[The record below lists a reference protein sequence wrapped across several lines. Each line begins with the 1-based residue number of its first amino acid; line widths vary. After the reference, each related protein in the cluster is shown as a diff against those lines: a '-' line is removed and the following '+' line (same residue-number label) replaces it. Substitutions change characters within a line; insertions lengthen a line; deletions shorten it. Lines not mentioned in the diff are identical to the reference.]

1 MISMDKLST
10 VYINFIYQNNLEEVD
25 AETLLYWGEVDE
37 TQKKWL
43 SKFVNVVKRKQNK
56 ETQWMSK
63 E

>member
-1 MISMDKLST
+1 MVSMDKLST
-10 VYINFIYQNNLEEVD
+10 IYTNFIYKNNLEEVD

-56 ETQWMSK
+56 ETQWMNK

>member
-43 SKFVNVVKRKQNK
+43 SRFVNVVKRKQNK

>member
-10 VYINFIYQNNLEEVD
+10 MYINFIYQNNLEEVD

>member
-43 SKFVNVVKRKQNK
+43 SRFVNVVKRKQNK
-56 ETQWMSK
+56 ETQWMNK

>member
-1 MISMDKLST
+1 MVSMDKLST
-10 VYINFIYQNNLEEVD
+10 IYTNFIYKNNLEEVD

-43 SKFVNVVKRKQNK
+43 SKFVNVIKRKQNK
-56 ETQWMSK
+56 ETQWMNK